1 MCAAILLTTRHLDIA
16 LPTAPEN
23 CWWELFD
30 AEWDD
35 LWSVCGWIMRLYR
48 DRPLEDRMR
57 VMGLVAKKGV
67 RQWLEEH
74 HPAGGEVRRGA
85 CGMDLLGSSVG
96 GSNLHLLRIL
106 TMCKPQPWH
115 ASFYPDY

>member
-1 MCAAILLTTRHLDIA
+1 MYALYSVPTIVCASILLTTRHLGIA
-16 LPTAPEN
+16 LPSAPEN

-48 DRPLEDRMR
+48 DRSLEDRMR

-67 RQWLEEH
+67 RQWLDTH
-74 HPAGGEVRRGA
+74 RSTSGEVR
-85 CGMDLLGSSVG
+85 
-96 GSNLHLLRIL
+96 
-106 TMCKPQPWH
+106 
-115 ASFYPDY
+115 